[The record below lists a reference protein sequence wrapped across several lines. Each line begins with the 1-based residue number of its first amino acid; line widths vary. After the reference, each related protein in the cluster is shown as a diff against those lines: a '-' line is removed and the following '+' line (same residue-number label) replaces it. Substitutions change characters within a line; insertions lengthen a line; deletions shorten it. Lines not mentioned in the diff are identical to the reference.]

1 MIATIDAGLTDGNGR
16 RVTLRGITDENWRA
30 VADVV
35 PRDDQRDW
43 VAESAARYL
52 LLSLRE
58 GVWTSLGVYADE
70 TVVGHIMHAYDED
83 DGCNWIGGMLVDA
96 SQQGTGVGRAA
107 LLTLIGDL
115 QDQPDA
121 PGLRLSV
128 HDDNASARKLYASA
142 GFVELEKDEDGDW
155 TAELAAATAADPAA
169 SPGQD

>member
-1 MIATIDAGLTDGNGR
+1 MIATIDAGLDDRSGR
-16 RVTLRGITDENWRA
+16 RVTLRAVSDENWRA

-58 GVWTSLGVYADE
+58 GLWHSLAVYAGDD
-70 TVVGHIMHAYDED
+70 VVGHIMHAFDEE

-96 SQQGTGVGRAA
+96 AEQGHGVGRAA
-107 LLTLIGDL
+107 LGTLVSYL

-121 PGLRLSV
+121 PAIRLSV
-128 HDDNASARKLYASA
+128 HDDNAPARKLYASA
-142 GFVELEKDEDGDW
+142 GFAELSKDEDGDW
-155 TAELAAATAADPAA
+155 TCELRTGPAGGE
-169 SPGQD
+169 PGGEQA